1 MVPTDEL
8 TFDRKVNLHIVN
20 LRLRKS
26 ENFIVIFN
34 MTTFEFK
41 MNNVIIVK

>member
-8 TFDRKVNLHIVN
+8 TFDRKVNLPMVN

-26 ENFIVIFN
+26 ANFIVIFN